1 MVDKIHLRSDKVCE
15 ITLGIMNFLCGCIGL
30 RKISQ
35 KIKYADANI
44 TTTTLNESEK
54 RCAAIFFYAI
64 RRSLHN
70 VFPIHSKWS
79 CRSFHPQL

>member
-1 MVDKIHLRSDKVCE
+1 MVAKIHLRSDKVCQ
-15 ITLGIMNFLCGCIGL
+15 ITLGIMNLCGYIGL
-30 RKISQ
+30 RKIYQ

-54 RCAAIFFYAI
+54 CCAATFFYAI